1 MAGMFGMEM
10 APYMFI
16 RSALGM
22 RDTLTESDIGKLEQ
36 EAIATAIKR
45 AEKAGRDYVT
55 YMDYNRKD
63 PLEYQIENSLGQFNF
78 SRDAEGNYNVIDNY
92 DFMNEVR
99 RPEVEKYQRTGML
112 TNIADFIDVI
122 PSTVLNAYYQSE
134 NRPDVRFLDQ
144 AAFRLAEQYGN
155 RFLNDITFPVN
166 INLPK
171 GMFQ

>member
-1 MAGMFGMEM
+1 
-10 APYMFI
+10 
-16 RSALGM
+16 
-22 RDTLTESDIGKLEQ
+22 
-36 EAIATAIKR
+36 
-45 AEKAGRDYVT
+45 
-55 YMDYNRKD
+55 MDYNRKD
-63 PLEYQIENSLGQFNF
+63 PLEYQIENSLGQYNF

-155 RFLNDITFPVN
+155 RFLNNITFPVN